1 MLFVHRI
8 WEVEKN
14 CESQSSASEEVSGNT
29 EFDSNR
35 KRRGTEH
42 VDNEGFNG
50 GGFGDFLEGISEDW
64 RGALIQLNTDHAD
77 FLYCGGIEALERE
90 SMERN
95 GRVGLCDV
103 VDVVGNGWGVN
114 EASRD

>member
-1 MLFVHRI
+1 M
-8 WEVEKN
+8 VEKN
-14 CESQSSASEEVSGNT
+14 CESRSAGSEEVVSGNT
-29 EFDSNR
+29 KFNSHR
-35 KRRGTEH
+35 KRRGQEH
-42 VDNEGFNG
+42 VYNEGFNG

-64 RGALIQLNTDHAD
+64 RVDLIQLKNNTHYAV
-77 FLYCGGIEALERE
+77 FLYCGGIDALERE

-103 VDVVGNGWGVN
+103 VDVVGNGWFVS